1 MQGNDIGSL
10 ILLLDTVLAPLSV
23 VICFVLL
30 WSISAKLQIVID
42 ILKKME
48 KTKIKF
54 FDDAH
59 NK

>member
-1 MQGNDIGSL
+1 MNNSEIGGL

-30 WSISAKLQIVID
+30 WSISTKLQVMID
-42 ILKKME
+42 ILRKME
-48 KTKIKF
+48 QTKIKF

>member
-1 MQGNDIGSL
+1 MSNSEIGGL
-10 ILLLDTVLAPLSV
+10 IILLDTVLAPVSV

-30 WSISAKLQIVID
+30 WSISAKLQVVID
-42 ILKKME
+42 ILRKME

>member
-1 MQGNDIGSL
+1 MSSSDIGQL
-10 ILLLDTVLAPLSV
+10 VLLLDTIIAPLAILLS
-23 VICFVLL
+23 FVFL

-42 ILKKME
+42 ILRKME

-54 FDDAH
+54 FDETN